1 MTRTGTPGVRPA
13 LAPRLDDRK
22 VDRVARDHARRID
35 DLGKL
40 PASGMR
46 VIRDV
51 ELADGVETPIAHG
64 LGRRATYVR
73 ESSPRGAVATG
84 RIEEVRTSDYDAD
97 KFVVLKASG
106 WGAAVTIDVQVM

>member
-1 MTRTGTPGVRPA
+1 MSRVGTPGIRPA

-46 VIRDV
+46 VIAGV
-51 ELADGVETPIAHG
+51 ELADGVETPVAHG

-73 ESSPRGAVATG
+73 ESCPQGAAATG
-84 RIEEVRTSDYDAD
+84 RIEEVRTASYDAD

-106 WGAAVTIDVQVM
+106 WGATITIDVQVM

>member
-1 MTRTGTPGVRPA
+1 MSRVGTPGIRPA

-46 VIRDV
+46 VITGV
-51 ELADGVETPIAHG
+51 ELADGVETPVAHG

-73 ESSPRGAVATG
+73 ESCPQGAAATG
-84 RIEEVRTSDYDAD
+84 RIEEVRTASYDAD
-97 KFVVLKASG
+97 KFVVLKANG
-106 WGAAVTIDVQVM
+106 WGATITIDVQVM